1 MWKVATFAALVGA
14 SSSGLAASS
23 DYLLQIRGV
32 AAQDGYIF
40 LDAQAGDLDG
50 DGLPDDAVVRI
61 RCGDGKLLSAD
72 YDVKAP
78 RDLASGQASGK
89 RTHSPV
95 KFIKEWGPST
105 PQLRAMKVGYDVKK
119 VEGTGARVTSDG
131 WQMLS
136 LSNTDGLCGAA
147 QAAARLTKSRSN
159 IQNN

>member
-1 MWKVATFAALVGA
+1 MWKVVTFAALVGA

-23 DYLLQIRGV
+23 DYLLQIKGV

-50 DGLPDDAVVRI
+50 DGLADDAVVRLQ
-61 RCGDGKLLSAD
+61 CADSKLVAAD

-78 RDLASGQASGK
+78 RDLATGQASGK
-89 RTHSPV
+89 RTHGPV
-95 KFIKEWGPST
+95 KFIKEWGPSS
-105 PQLRAMKVGYDVKK
+105 PQLRAMKVAYDVKK
-119 VEGTGARVTSDG
+119 VEGARVTSDG

-147 QAAARLTKSRSN
+147 QSAVKATKTRSN